1 MGLLDIDV
9 NKKAPIRD
17 KDLLKMGFRRGKDG
31 VWVYRVIFRTSV
43 LWTIRYYPRGT
54 YSGVRLRNSRLVFK
68 DLNYLKYEIERRK
81 KDKAITIN
89 YIDVDKKYDC
99 PRARQIVIQ
108 NPGMEDIEM
117 CKFQTDQNSNLYKK
131 FLSTLIDYKH
141 NSKWKLGEKVPV
153 YEEWLKN
160 Q

>member
-9 NKKAPIRD
+9 NKKTPIRD
-17 KDLLKMGFRRGKDG
+17 KDLLKMGFRRDKSG
-31 VWVYRVIFRTSV
+31 VWVYRVIFRISV

-68 DLNYLKYEIERRK
+68 DLNYLKYEAEKRK
-81 KDKAITIN
+81 RDKAIN
-89 YIDVDKKYDC
+89 YVENEYDC
-99 PRARQIVIQ
+99 PRVRQIVIQ

-117 CKFQTDQNSNLYKK
+117 CKFQTDQNSKLYDK
-131 FLSTLIDYKH
+131 FLSTLQDYQH
-141 NSKWKLGEKVPV
+141 NSKWKQGEKVPV
-153 YEEWLKN
+153 YEEWLINN